1 MITLKKDK
9 IPEVVNNL
17 EEDNKVENNKLEMKK
32 LTIIAL
38 LIFGTVGF
46 ANAQKL
52 GHANFEEIVA
62 LLPERAQAEKEVQ
75 DLQKKLEGRLN
86 SMVETYQKK
95 VSEFENDTTMSQ
107 AMQASVAGEIQDLQR
122 RIQEF
127 QQTAYTEIET
137 KQNELMAK
145 MFEKVRTASIAVGEA
160 EGYSYI
166 FDASS
171 GALLFAGGEDVTGK
185 VKTQLGL

>member
-1 MITLKKDK
+1 
-9 IPEVVNNL
+9 
-17 EEDNKVENNKLEMKK
+17 MKK
-32 LTIIAL
+32 LIIAAL
-38 LIFGTVGF
+38 LIIGATSF
-46 ANAQKL
+46 ATAQKM
-52 GHANFEEIVA
+52 GHANFEEIVT
-62 LLPERAQAEKEVQ
+62 LLPERAAAEKEIQ
-75 DLQKKLEGRLN
+75 DLQQKLEGRLN
-86 SMVETYQKK
+86 KMVETYQGK
-95 VSEFENDTTMSQ
+95 VAEFENDTTMSQ

-145 MFEKVRTASIAVGEA
+145 MFEKVRTAAVAVGEA
-160 EGYSYI
+160 EGYTYI